1 MMFKTLTAL
10 SKRLRGLTLA
20 LIMASMTACS
30 ALTGGGTAT
39 NTLWAD
45 VPQLDGAT
53 KSSSE
58 LPLAARLLVQQMF
71 GSNFGFVGYKTTK
84 SADDIKKFYTVETM
98 QGLGWKADSGGCNA
112 LSADTSGGTNAAGGF
127 CTFTREESGKQIGL
141 LILLAQA
148 DDTKETNLYY
158 IRSELPATARP

>member
-1 MMFKTLTAL
+1 MFNTRNAL
-10 SKRLRGLTLA
+10 AAALRGVALA
-20 LIMASMTACS
+20 LIVASVTACS
-30 ALTGGGTAT
+30 ALTGSGTAT
-39 NTLWAD
+39 NTLWSD

-58 LPLAARLLVQQMF
+58 LPLAARLIVQQMF
-71 GSNFGFVGYKTTK
+71 GSSFGFVGYKTTK
-84 SADDIKKFYTVETM
+84 SADDIKKFYTVESM

-112 LSADTSGGTNAAGGF
+112 LSADTSGGTNAVGGF
-127 CTFTREESGKQIGL
+127 CTFMREENGKQIGL

-158 IRSELPATARP
+158 IRSELPATSQP